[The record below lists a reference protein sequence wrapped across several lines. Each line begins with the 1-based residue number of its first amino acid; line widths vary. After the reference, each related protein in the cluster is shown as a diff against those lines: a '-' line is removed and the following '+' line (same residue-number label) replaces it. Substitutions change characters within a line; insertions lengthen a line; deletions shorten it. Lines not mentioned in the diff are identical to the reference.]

1 MELLRRV
8 ANFKEATGTTSEV
21 VAGVAGMEVVVVVQ
35 LMDMVLLAAAVHPA
49 QAIYQVRVELM
60 GVQRVLHLDRVFPFM
75 SRALRRDLTLFP
87 MEAEDLDW
95 L

>member
-1 MELLRRV
+1 
-8 ANFKEATGTTSEV
+8 
-21 VAGVAGMEVVVVVQ
+21 
-35 LMDMVLLAAAVHPA
+35 MVLLAAAVHPA

-75 SRALRRDLTLFP
+75 PRALRRVLTLFP
-87 MEAEDLDW
+87 MEAEALDW